1 MFYKWWIATY
11 KEFLLLKRDI
21 GGLIVLFLM
30 PLVLVITVTLIQE
43 STFVQTNTTQI
54 PILLIDNDNDELSKS
69 IISSLNENNSFK
81 IIREVNGNKV
91 DENQANNLVLKGK
104 FQLAIVIPKNL
115 TSSMNTKISQNV
127 SGILSK
133 IGMEDDFVSKIDTI
147 GKQEIKLYF
156 DPASNL
162 SFKNGI
168 KNRIDKMVSKLETQ
182 SVYKAFQEEFEIE
195 EELFDGSSF
204 FSFLEVNPIK
214 EDKEIKPNSAQHN
227 VPAWALFAIFF
238 IIIPL
243 SINIVKEK
251 NQGTFVRLKTSPI
264 SYATIIGGK
273 VVVYLAVC
281 MLQFLLMLLVGIYIF
296 PHIGLPVFTINGSYF
311 LLFIVALFSGLS
323 AIGFGILFGTIASTP
338 EQSAPFGA
346 TFVVI
351 LAAIGGVWIPV
362 FMMPKVMQ
370 IIAELSPMNWGL
382 NGFYD
387 IIIRNGNFIDI
398 LPEIS
403 LLGLFFVLMLFISIY
418 FDKAKNA
425 I

>member
-81 IIREVNGNKV
+81 IIREVNGNMV